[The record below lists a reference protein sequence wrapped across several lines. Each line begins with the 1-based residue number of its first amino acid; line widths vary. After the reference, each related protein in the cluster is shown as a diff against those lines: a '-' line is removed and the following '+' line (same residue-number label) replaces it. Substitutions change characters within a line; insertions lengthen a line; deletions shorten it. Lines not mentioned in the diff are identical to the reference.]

1 MNSTELIKHM
11 QSLASRHKKKIF
23 SLRELEILS
32 GDSAASVGMALLRAK
47 KNGLV
52 DRVRNLWINM
62 MDKPALEELSL
73 ELVSPSY
80 ISFESALYKHGIL
93 SQSPR
98 GVLSLATTAKPAKI
112 TTPLGDV
119 QFIHLAPKLFFG
131 FDANRLAS
139 PEKAFV
145 DLVYIRIRHG
155 IPELSEVFYLD
166 LLNKKELSSIAAKFP
181 NYVKKA
187 LP

>member
-1 MNSTELIKHM
+1 MNSTDLVKLV
-11 QSLASRHKKKIF
+11 QNFARRYNKRIF
-23 SLRELEILS
+23 TLREVESLS

-62 MDKPALEELSL
+62 MDKPNLEEVAL

-119 QFIHLAPKLFFG
+119 QFIHLASKLFFG

-145 DLVYIRIRHG
+145 DLMYIRIRRG
-155 IPELSEVFYLD
+155 MPELPEVFYLD
-166 LLNKKELSSIAAKFP
+166 LLNKKKLGSIAAKFP

-187 LP
+187 LA